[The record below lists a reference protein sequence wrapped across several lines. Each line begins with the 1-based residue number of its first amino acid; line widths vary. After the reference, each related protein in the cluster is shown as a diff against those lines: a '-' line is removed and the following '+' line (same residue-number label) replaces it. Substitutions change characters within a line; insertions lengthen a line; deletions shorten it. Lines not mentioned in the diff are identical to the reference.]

1 MTGLQLVRQQSEGT
15 KGQRILETSET
26 ERGQNIVTLA

>member
-1 MTGLQLVRQQSEGT
+1 MTGLQLVREQSEAA

-26 ERGQNIVTLA
+26 ERGQNIVTLV